1 MVVPRRA
8 TFIGLEKLMEV
19 ERREIRKKE
28 IYGKG
33 VKRIRLGDR
42 LKRPDEEH
50 TWKLKA
56 EGLSS
61 GLNGGS

>member
-1 MVVPRRA
+1 
-8 TFIGLEKLMEV
+8 MED
-19 ERREIRKKE
+19 RDI
-28 IYGKG
+28 GKG